1 MHLYMYLTAIY
12 GTLLIVVEFIVVF
25 STNIP
30 IFFDPCTTKGKSG
43 RKWAFVE
50 SLQEVSL
57 V

>member
-1 MHLYMYLTAIY
+1 MHLYMYFTVIY

-30 IFFDPCTTKGKSG
+30 IFFDPCTTRGKSG
-43 RKWAFVE
+43 IKWCFVG
-50 SLQEVSL
+50 SPQEVSL